1 MNKIVITV
9 LGLALVLGASSF
21 MQDPKKAS
29 ITRGQEVYVNYC
41 QSCHME
47 KGEGVDGSF
56 PPLAKADYLMKD
68 PKRAIN
74 IILKGQNEEIRVNGK
89 VYNMMM
95 AEQSYLTDEQ
105 VADVVNY
112 ISNSW
117 GNSYKTLIT
126 PAMVK
131 ASRPKE

>member
-1 MNKIVITV
+1 MNKYIIM
-9 LGLALVLGASSF
+9 LGGIALALGASSF
-21 MQDPKKAS
+21 IQDPKKAS
-29 ITRGQEVYVNYC
+29 ISRGQEVYVNNC

-47 KGEGVDGSF
+47 KGEGIEGTF

-74 IILKGQNEEIRVNGK
+74 IILKGQNEEIKVNGK

-105 VADVVNY
+105 IADVVNY

-131 ASRPKE
+131 TSRAN

>member
-1 MNKIVITV
+1 M
-9 LGLALVLGASSF
+9 ALVLGASSF

-29 ITRGQEVYVNYC
+29 VQRGKDVYSNNC

-47 KGEGVDGSF
+47 KGEGVEGSF
-56 PPLAKADYLMKD
+56 PPLAKSDYLMKD
-68 PKRAIN
+68 PKRAIS
-74 IILKGQNEEIRVNGK
+74 IILKGQNEEIKVNGK

-95 AEQSYLTDEQ
+95 PEQSYLSDDEI
-105 VADVVNY
+105 ADVVNY

-131 ASRPKE
+131 AARAQ

>member
-1 MNKIVITV
+1 MNKFTIISI
-9 LGLALVLGASSF
+9 GLALVLGTSSF

-29 ITRGQEVYVNYC
+29 IARGQDVYVNNC

-47 KGEGVDGSF
+47 KGEGVDGAF

-74 IILKGQNEEIRVNGK
+74 IILKGQNEEIKVNGK

-95 AEQSYLTDEQ
+95 AEQSYLTDDQ
-105 VADVVNY
+105 IADVVNY

-117 GNSYKTLIT
+117 GNSYKTMIT

-131 ASRPKE
+131 VSRDK